1 MVRRPLHLA
10 GYLSAEQAA
19 LRTGYTPRYL
29 ADLTRI
35 GRLPGR
41 RVAQKWFIDE
51 RALDAFVTNR
61 EARTTKVGRPRKG
74 KPQETGA
81 GRLMAQRRD

>member
-1 MVRRPLHLA
+1 MVRRPLHFA

-29 ADLTRI
+29 VDLARV

-41 RVAQKWFIDE
+41 LVARKWFIDE
-51 RALDAFVTNR
+51 LALDAFVINR
-61 EARTTKVGRPRKG
+61 EARRKVGRPRKG
-74 KPQETGA
+74 RPQV
-81 GRLMAQRRD
+81 